1 MGFRS
6 FRGTHPL
13 SSCSAL
19 RVAWFLK
26 IDPGTVS
33 PRSKFEFSSCSRRS
47 HENCQKIQEIS
58 NLGETSTSG
67 PRNPRFPETRH
78 VGASCLINALN
89 SRPSPR

>member
-47 HENCQKIQEIS
+47 HENSQKIQEIS
-58 NLGETSTSG
+58 NLGENLNQRPEKPEVSG
-67 PRNPRFPETRH
+67 NSACRGLLSDQCPEFS
-78 VGASCLINALN
+78 A
-89 SRPSPR
+89 